1 MFRGLKLFS
10 GVFLASVF
18 LIVGEAE
25 SRTVNLAIP
34 CLCAQY
40 LPFLAARDKGYYK
53 EEGLDTQIILMPGG
67 GGIRALIGGN
77 VEFAALGEFLAATTS
92 GAPFR
97 ILFSSYYRAL
107 LWLYSQ
113 PEIRTLNDLKGKKVA
128 VSGIGSATD
137 FALRDALKKRGI
149 EAGRDIAV
157 LALGAPGIR
166 YTALKTGSVDAAIL
180 SENQKFIAD
189 EAGFRELVSFL
200 KEDMVLL
207 SGSIGARENLIASDG
222 PMVEKFLRASIKGLL
237 YVRENRS
244 GSVPYMAR
252 TFKMEEDF
260 AAKVYD
266 LSLPGFT
273 KGFVNDDMQKEAYTA
288 AVDRLKIKE
297 PPPREKI
304 FNYSL
309 TQKLLADLEAKQWKA
324 SP

>member
-1 MFRGLKLFS
+1 MFKRLSMMGTA
-10 GVFLASVF
+10 FLLSVF
-18 LIVGEAE
+18 AVIGQAE

-53 EEGLDTQIILMPGG
+53 EEGLEMQIILMPGG

-97 ILFSSYYRAL
+97 VLFSSYYRPL

-113 PEIRTLNDLKGKKVA
+113 PEIRTVKELKGKKVA

-137 FALRDALKKRGI
+137 FALRDVLKKRGM
-149 EAGRDIAV
+149 EGGRDVAI
-157 LALGAPGIR
+157 LAMGAPNIR
-166 YTALKTGSVDAAIL
+166 FAALKSGTMDAAIL
-180 SENQKFIAD
+180 SEHHKFIAD

-200 KEDMVLL
+200 KEDLVLL
-207 SGSIGARENLIASDG
+207 SGSIGARENLLASES
-222 PMVEKFLRASIKGLL
+222 PMVERFLRGSIKGLL

-244 GSVPYMAR
+244 GAVPYMAR
-252 TFKMEEDF
+252 TFKMEEGF
-260 AAKVYD
+260 AGKVYD
-266 LSLPGFT
+266 VPLPGFT
-273 KGFVNDDMQKEAYTA
+273 KGFVNEEMQKEAYTA
-288 AVDRLKIKE
+288 ALDRLKIKE

-304 FNYSL
+304 FNYAV
-309 TQKLLADLEAKQWKA
+309 TQKLLAELESKGWK
-324 SP
+324 PGP